1 MNHTS
6 KQYYPDKRNVLL
18 VDEVDPVMS
27 NLGGGHEL
35 PATRAR
41 LVPANL
47 QPIMEKIEG
56 EHVESSSIVAKPEEP
71 IWGINLFATD
81 HDIDDQKMRD
91 LLKEA
96 ADHTTSIHDETS
108 AREWADNYQFPEEY
122 VRSDVACL
130 RAAQRDFVSMIRRR
144 LKILEPQRLNASR
157 IGLLRSDNPER
168 ELLLD
173 LADGMRVPLPTGFE
187 ANGHVIPTPLRSTYI
202 AVSSAVNKML
212 WDVISQRL
220 AFLLPYELAKEC
232 VPNLHLAKAHWTRK
246 RGKASGRPLGD
257 LSFVDGKSLNTV
269 ETKEAASSFYGK
281 ILHPTIEDI
290 ASMVG
295 KFWEKTV
302 SEHPGELWSN
312 VRVWKMDLR
321 GAYTLL
327 SYRPESA
334 GLFGMMLTDNLVY
347 FQIAGI

>member
-6 KQYYPDKRNVLL
+6 KQYYSDKRNVLL

-96 ADHTTSIHDETS
+96 ADHTTSIHDEAS

-173 LADGMRVPLPTGFE
+173 QHQMLESHVMPCSLQRNRFHKNVGVIRARRV
-187 ANGHVIPTPLRSTYI
+187 
-202 AVSSAVNKML
+202 
-212 WDVISQRL
+212 
-220 AFLLPYELAKEC
+220 
-232 VPNLHLAKAHWTRK
+232 
-246 RGKASGRPLGD
+246 RGNS
-257 LSFVDGKSLNTV
+257 
-269 ETKEAASSFYGK
+269 
-281 ILHPTIEDI
+281 
-290 ASMVG
+290 
-295 KFWEKTV
+295 
-302 SEHPGELWSN
+302 
-312 VRVWKMDLR
+312 RV
-321 GAYTLL
+321 
-327 SYRPESA
+327 
-334 GLFGMMLTDNLVY
+334 
-347 FQIAGI
+347 